1 MPDKN
6 SQTLMTW
13 WSAIGRRTECDRIS
27 APAVIARIGARGKL
41 STDGRRALTTLDCF
55 SRAKM
60 LCANV
65 QRLGMLPNALD

>member
-6 SQTLMTW
+6 SHTLMTW
-13 WSAIGRRTECDRIS
+13 CERDRTLGGMRSAFR
-27 APAVIARIGARGKL
+27 PAVIAGIGARGKR